1 MYIVNK
7 ALNVHVF
14 FRLLKQDSIELKK
27 GNKSLY
33 SLFNLG

>member
-27 GNKSLY
+27 GIN
-33 SLFNLG
+33 LFIPFLI